1 MKYSYTFNLKEPT
14 SKSETLIYFRARF
27 KNEDKYMKYSTGEK
41 INPKFWDKNT
51 SMPLSIGNKSKE
63 AISNRQITNQLLR
76 YGEEFSRICSSME
89 YMDLEITTDVVKKE
103 FDKIFKKD
111 SSSKTTF
118 YNVLE
123 KYIEEKRKL
132 GEWSEASFKKYNTIK
147 ILLEEFQE
155 AKKYN
160 LSFNTINN
168 RFYVDFVGYCREVKK
183 HKDNTL
189 GRYLGFFKTFMR
201 WANENKY
208 HNNNAYEKFEKM
220 SSETYEI
227 ALTDQELQSLKEF
240 DFSNNKRL
248 EKVRD
253 VFVFGCA
260 TGLRY
265 SEYSKINKKYIR
277 DNSIHITSKKQKDN
291 LIIPLNTISKEIL
304 EKYNFELPMISEQ
317 KFREYI
323 KEACELVGFTEE
335 IIKTSYI
342 GSKRIDEPLKKY
354 KLISSHTARRTFI
367 TLSLEKGMRP
377 EVVMS
382 ITGHKDY
389 RSFKKYIKLSQRVK
403 NDEMQNAWK

>member
-27 KNEDKYMKYSTGEK
+27 KNEDKYLKYSTGEK
-41 INPKFWDKNT
+41 INPKLWDKT
-51 SMPLSIGNKSKE
+51 TCMPLSIGSKSKE

-76 YGEEFSRICSSME
+76 YAEEFNRICSSLE
-89 YMDLEITTDVVKKE
+89 YMDLEITTDIVKEE
-103 FDKIFKKD
+103 FDKVFKKD

-118 YNVLE
+118 YTVLE

-132 GEWSEASFKKYNTIK
+132 GEWSEASFKKYKTIK

-201 WANENKY
+201 WANEHKY

-220 SSETYEI
+220 SSESYEI

-291 LIIPLNTISKEIL
+291 LIIPLNSISKEIL
-304 EKYNFELPMISEQ
+304 EKYDFELPMISEQ

>member
-1 MKYSYTFNLKEPT
+1 MKYSFTFNLKEPT

-27 KNEDKYMKYSTGEK
+27 KNEDKYLKYSTGEK
-41 INPKFWDKNT
+41 INPKLWDKTT
-51 SMPLSIGNKSKE
+51 SMPLSIGSKSKE

-76 YGEEFSRICSSME
+76 YAEEFDRICSSLE
-89 YMDLEITTDVVKKE
+89 YMGLDITTDIVKEE
-103 FDKIFKKD
+103 FDKTFKKD

-118 YNVLE
+118 FSVLE
-123 KYIEEKRKL
+123 KYIEEKQIL

-147 ILLEEFQE
+147 FLLEEFQE
-155 AKKYN
+155 VKKYN
-160 LSFNTINN
+160 ISFNTINN
-168 RFYVDFVGYCREVKK
+168 KFYVEFVGYCREVKK

-201 WANENKY
+201 WANEQKY
-208 HNNNAYEKFEKM
+208 HNNNDYEKFEKM

-227 ALTDQELQSLKEF
+227 ALNDQELQSLKEF

-291 LIIPLNTISKEIL
+291 LIIPLNSISKEIL
-304 EKYNFELPMISEQ
+304 EKYDFELPMISEQ

-342 GSKRIDEPLKKY
+342 GSKRIDEPLKKF